1 VRERF
6 AQQRQLEMPRAGGIS
21 HFLRTRHG
29 SPVPRHV
36 CVYVCCIGA
45 AELPE
50 MRTIVDV
57 HEAGNRE
64 PRYMHLCMH
73 ASHRECINW
82 QGTGQQLASLE

>member
-1 VRERF
+1 MQVGYLIFHVHAME
-6 AQQRQLEMPRAGGIS
+6 ALYPAMC
-21 HFLRTRHG
+21 
-29 SPVPRHV
+29 V
-36 CVYVCCIGA
+36 CVCCVGA
-45 AELPE
+45 AKLPE